1 MKLHHI
7 GIVCDES
14 DVKKFFFKPKKK
26 FVYHDNFQHNKL
38 IIERNEINNLWI
50 EFVVPKNN
58 KSTVFRFLKKNGP
71 RVHHFGYQVKN
82 LNKQKKLL
90 NKKKGMIYI
99 NTFYTS
105 VACFGGKIKTAFYYN
120 NNFYIE
126 LLQNVKKK

>member
-7 GIVCDES
+7 GIVCEES
-14 DVKKFFFKPKKK
+14 DVEKFFFKPKKK

-50 EFVVPKNN
+50 EFVIPKN
-58 KSTVFRFLKKNGP
+58 KRSTVFRFLEKNGP

-82 LNKQKKLL
+82 LNEQKKLL

-99 NTFYTS
+99 KTFKSS
-105 VACFGGKIKTAFYYN
+105 VDCFGGKIKTAFYYN